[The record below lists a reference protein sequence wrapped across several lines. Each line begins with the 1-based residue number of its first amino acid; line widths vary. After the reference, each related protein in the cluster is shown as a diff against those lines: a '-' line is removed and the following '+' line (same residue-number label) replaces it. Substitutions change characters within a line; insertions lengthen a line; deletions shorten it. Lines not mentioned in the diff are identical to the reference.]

1 VEGGKDTTATPRPR
15 NIRGGIRITGGERP
29 DLDKEAWFDGE
40 TVTINQSHPAYK
52 KAKAMRSLNY
62 HVVKAV
68 VLSLIEFNLERE
80 EEASYQRVFELQ
92 QKFFKLWGEH

>member
-1 VEGGKDTTATPRPR
+1 MKRLFHQSSRPR

-52 KAKAMRSLNY
+52 KAKTMRLLNY

-68 VLSLIEFNLERE
+68 VLSLIEFNLESLIINSA
-80 EEASYQRVFELQ
+80 ASIRIYIEGTMMEVL
-92 QKFFKLWGEH
+92 